1 MPVMRMF
8 DLVVV
13 FFGSSDTSS
22 SSSSAMIEVTLV
34 ELRIDCVIERVW
46 SSSSAVA
53 GQVLVVV

>member
-1 MPVMRMF
+1 MRML